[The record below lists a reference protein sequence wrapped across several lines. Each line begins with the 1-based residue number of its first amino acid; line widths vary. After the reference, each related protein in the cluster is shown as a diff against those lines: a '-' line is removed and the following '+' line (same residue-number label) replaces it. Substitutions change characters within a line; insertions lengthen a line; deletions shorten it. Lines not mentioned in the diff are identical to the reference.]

1 MTSLLCR
8 AETAAQR
15 WNVHAYAREFCKN
28 HAGILNKLSLRASWL
43 SYGKGAVFARE
54 NAKKYGIDMTL

>member
-15 WNVHAYAREFCKN
+15 CNVHAYAREFCKN
-28 HAGILNKLSLRASWL
+28 HTEFLNKLSLRALWL
-43 SYGKGAVFARE
+43 SYGKDDTFARE
-54 NAKKYGIDMTL
+54 NAKKYGIDMIL